1 MEVLRRGGERAES
14 NGRRNES
21 GEKEAGMDAKER
33 LPNRLFPSQQGC
45 LLRARVLRVSS
56 IRNSCLDRVNEAQSS

>member
-21 GEKEAGMDAKER
+21 GEKEAVWMQRNAY
-33 LPNRLFPSQQGC
+33 LIGC
-45 LLRARVLRVSS
+45 FLLSKAV
-56 IRNSCLDRVNEAQSS
+56 C

>member
-21 GEKEAGMDAKER
+21 GEKGSD
-33 LPNRLFPSQQGC
+33 GC
-45 LLRARVLRVSS
+45 KGTLT
-56 IRNSCLDRVNEAQSS
+56 

>member
-1 MEVLRRGGERAES
+1 MNL
-14 NGRRNES
+14 GR
-21 GEKEAGMDAKER
+21 KAVMDAKER

-56 IRNSCLDRVNEAQSS
+56 IRNSCLDRVKEAQSS